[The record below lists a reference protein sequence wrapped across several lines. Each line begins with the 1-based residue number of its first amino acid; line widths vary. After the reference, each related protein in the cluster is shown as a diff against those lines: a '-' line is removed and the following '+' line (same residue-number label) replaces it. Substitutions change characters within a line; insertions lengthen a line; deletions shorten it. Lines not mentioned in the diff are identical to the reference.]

1 MIAELTVA
9 FFLLMLSVVAGG
21 AYWAWS
27 REATAAVAEGP
38 APAPKG
44 AATEELFPADLP
56 AWLRLLA
63 ILGTGTPKP
72 AEERASL
79 RRDLASA
86 GIRHD
91 WAVPVVFGAQLFLAA
106 LVPVVVLVLIY
117 AVQPDFWSALAP
129 AAFAGYIGYR
139 FPRQYVKR
147 LIERRKKKIQQ
158 GLPDLLDLLVVSVD
172 SGLSLDHALADT
184 ARDLAIVHPELSEEL
199 AVFQVE
205 VRAGTSRSEALRNL
219 GLRTREPDM
228 KKLTS
233 LLIQADRFG
242 TSVGKVLRTQA
253 RYMRVRRRQRAEEMA
268 HKVGVKLIFPIFLLI
283 MPSVFI
289 VTAGPAVL
297 QLFLNFGNLSSGV

>member
-1 MIAELTVA
+1 M
-9 FFLLMLSVVAGG
+9 MLSVAAG
-21 AYWAWS
+21 ATYWVWS
-27 REATAAVAEGP
+27 RELVATPADQTAATPTNAGSARSWP
-38 APAPKG
+38 L
-44 AATEELFPADLP
+44 ELPV
-56 AWLRLLA
+56 WLRWLA
-63 ILGTGTPKP
+63 NLGLRVPSG
-72 AEERASL
+72 AEERQRL
-79 RRDLASA
+79 RQDLASA
-86 GIRHD
+86 GIRDD
-91 WAVPVVFGAQLFLAA
+91 WGICAFLGSRLVAA
-106 LVPVVVLVLIY
+106 LTLPLLTGAIVYSINPNV
-117 AVQPDFWSALAP
+117 SAALTP
-129 AAFAGYIGYR
+129 ALLGAYLGYR
-139 FPRQYVKR
+139 LPQQCLNG
-147 LIERRKKKIQQ
+147 LIRRRMHKIQL

-297 QLFLNFGNLSSGV
+297 QLFLNFGNLSSGF

>member
-1 MIAELTVA
+1 MIAELTLA
-9 FFLLMLSVVAGG
+9 FFALMLSMVAGA
-21 AYWAWS
+21 AYWVWS
-27 REATAAVAEGP
+27 REEAAALADGP

-44 AATEELFPADLP
+44 AATEETLPEDLP

-63 ILGTGTPKP
+63 TLGTGTPKP

-86 GIRHD
+86 GIRDD

-106 LVPVVVLVLIY
+106 LVPVVLLALFFAFSSDI
-117 AVQPDFWSALAP
+117 WTALAP
-129 AAFAGYIGYR
+129 AAIGGYIGYR
-139 FPRQYVKR
+139 FPRQYVNR

-184 ARDLAIVHPELSEEL
+184 ARDLAIVHPVLSEEL

-219 GLRTREPDM
+219 ALRTREPDM

-253 RYMRVRRRQRAEEMA
+253 HYMRVRRRQRAEEIA

-283 MPSVFI
+283 MPSVFV

-297 QLFLNFGNLSSGV
+297 QLFLSFRNFSSGF

>member
-9 FFLLMLSVVAGG
+9 FFLLMLSVVGG
-21 AYWAWS
+21 VAYWVWS
-27 REATAAVAEGP
+27 RESGALVVEGP
-38 APAPKG
+38 APAKG
-44 AATEELFPADLP
+44 AAAQGLFPPDLP
-56 AWLRLLA
+56 AWLGLLA
-63 ILGTGTPKP
+63 TLGADLPNR

-86 GIRHD
+86 GIRDD
-91 WAVPVVFGAQLFLAA
+91 WSILVVLGAQVFLAATVPVVTLIVLYGVNPDLLAA
-106 LVPVVVLVLIY
+106 LP
-117 AVQPDFWSALAP
+117 P
-129 AAFAGYIGYR
+129 AAIAGYLGYR
-139 FPRQYVKR
+139 FPRQYIRR

-172 SGLSLDHALADT
+172 SGLSLDHALGAT
-184 ARDLAIVHPELSEEL
+184 GSDLAIVHPVLSEEL
-199 AVFQVE
+199 AVLQLE

-219 GLRTREPDM
+219 GQRTREPDM
-228 KKLTS
+228 RKLTS

-242 TSVGKVLRTQA
+242 TSIGKVLRTQA
-253 RYMRVRRRQRAEEMA
+253 RYMRIRRRQRAEEIA

-297 QLFLNFGNLSSGV
+297 QLFLHFGKFTASF

>member
-1 MIAELTVA
+1 MIAELTAA
-9 FFLLMLSVVAGG
+9 FFLLMLSMVGG
-21 AYWAWS
+21 AAYWVWS
-27 REATAAVAEGP
+27 RESGLLVTEGP
-38 APAPKG
+38 APSPTG
-44 AATEELFPADLP
+44 AAAQDLFPPDLP

-63 ILGTGTPKP
+63 ILGVSVPNP
-72 AEERASL
+72 AEERSSL

-86 GIRHD
+86 GIRDD
-91 WAVPVVFGAQLFLAA
+91 WTIPVVLGAQVFLAA
-106 LVPVVVLVLIY
+106 LVPVVALAVVY
-117 AVQPDFWSALAP
+117 ALNPDFWAALPP
-129 AAFAGYIGYR
+129 AMVAGYLGYR
-139 FPRQYVKR
+139 FPRAYIKR

-172 SGLSLDHALADT
+172 SGLSLDHALGAT
-184 ARDLAIVHPELSEEL
+184 ARDLAIVHPVIGEEL
-199 AVFQVE
+199 AVFQLE

-219 GLRTREPDM
+219 GQRTREPEM

-242 TSVGKVLRTQA
+242 TSISKVLRTQA
-253 RYMRVRRRQRAEEMA
+253 RYMRIRRRQRAEEMA

-297 QLFLNFGNLSSGV
+297 QLFLNFGNLTSGF